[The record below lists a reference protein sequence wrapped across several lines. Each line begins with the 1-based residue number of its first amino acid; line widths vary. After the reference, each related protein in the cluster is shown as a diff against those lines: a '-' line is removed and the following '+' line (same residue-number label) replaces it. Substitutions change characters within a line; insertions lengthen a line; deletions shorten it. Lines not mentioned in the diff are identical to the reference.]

1 MEKKILSF
9 DQFEKVYE
17 QQYFFNNEIEEAEDA
32 APAEDATAAP
42 VVDPSTGEPTDDIAD
57 LKDAFKELAVQDK
70 KDGGDKVAESQMFEA
85 KPNTLKPAKVGE
97 TSDRVKDIQKMLGLE
112 ETGKF
117 DMDLQVAVEKFQ
129 EEQQKKD
136 PSVVVD
142 GIVGNQTYGRLLKIK
157 GGIKDKTEIDQ
168 KKTEFAKAGAA
179 VSGDAVKNIIFDPRL
194 HELYESVTIVKIGNE
209 TRIICIPKSD
219 IATKIES
226 LKASGIL
233 TASFDFV
240 VAGAEAVGKALVYT
254 VVGAVI
260 IPLEIAK
267 AMINGAISATKFVAK
282 GIMAVVV
289 PVAHGL
295 AQVAK
300 WTAAK
305 GKEIYAKVT
314 TGAEDVWKY
323 FVANATKALATSKEG
338 ILSFCSAAN
347 HFLGKA
353 QEAGKTVLLAAV
365 GTLAVA
371 AELGWKGI
379 KSLGG
384 AVKAGWNKVASVAA
398 DAAKKIKETI
408 QSGYTAVK
416 TTLQNA
422 GNAVLN
428 GMQKAKDSVKSAI
441 KSGVQSAGS
450 ALVAAGNWLKGM
462 FESLFNETG
471 DPIFEALIAD

>member
-32 APAEDATAAP
+32 APAEGTAETP

-85 KPNTLKPAKVGE
+85 KPSSLKPAKLGE

-117 DMDLQVAVEKFQ
+117 DMDLQAAVERFQ
-129 EEQQKKD
+129 EDQQKKD

-157 GGIKDKTEIDQ
+157 GGIKDKVEIDQ
-168 KKTEFAKAGAA
+168 KKTEFAKAGAVIVKA
-179 VSGDAVKNIIFDPRL
+179 GESGDAVKNIIFDPRL
-194 HELYESVTIVKIGNE
+194 HELYESVTIVKIGDE

-219 IATKIES
+219 IAAKIEA
-226 LKASGIL
+226 LKKSGIL

-240 VAGAEAVGKALVYT
+240 AAGAEAVGKALVYT
-254 VVGAVI
+254 VVGAVV
-260 IPLEIAK
+260 IPLEIGK
-267 AMINGAISATKFVAK
+267 AMINGAISATKFVTK
-282 GIMAVVV
+282 GVMNAVIV

-300 WTAAK
+300 WTVAG
-305 GKEIYAKVT
+305 GKEIYAKVS
-314 TGAEDVWKY
+314 TGAEDVWKS
-323 FVANATKALATSKEG
+323 FVDASTKALSKTKEG
-338 ILSFCSAAN
+338 VLSFCSAAN

-353 QEAGKTVLLAAV
+353 QDAGKTVLLAAV

-371 AELGWKGI
+371 AELGWK
-379 KSLGG
+379 
-384 AVKAGWNKVASVAA
+384 
-398 DAAKKIKETI
+398 
-408 QSGYTAVK
+408 
-416 TTLQNA
+416 
-422 GNAVLN
+422 VLN
-428 GMQKAKDSVKSAI
+428 H
-441 KSGVQSAGS
+441 
-450 ALVAAGNWLKGM
+450 
-462 FESLFNETG
+462 
-471 DPIFEALIAD
+471 